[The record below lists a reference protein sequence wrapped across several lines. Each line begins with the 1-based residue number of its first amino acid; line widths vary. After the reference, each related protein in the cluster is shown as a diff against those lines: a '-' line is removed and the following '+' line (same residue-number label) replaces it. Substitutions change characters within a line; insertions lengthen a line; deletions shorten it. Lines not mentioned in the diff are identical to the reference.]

1 MNNLNEL
8 FEAYQEHPI
17 AYMPIYSKI
26 TGSVTAGILLSQIVY
41 WDGKMKHRQFY
52 KTDKDFC
59 NELSMGPSELKNAK
73 KILQTKEIV
82 LITRKGIPAK
92 THYHLNRNNL
102 TNLLISWIKN
112 SQQVVSKTSN
122 NKGGNKTTTTDT
134 TTEITPEIT
143 NNNNSLFDK
152 QKVDNQEKNQS
163 IKEEDRTFSLKEY
176 ATYRKNI
183 PDKILDAIL
192 WYSESYEEKF
202 EGASHPRLKLK
213 QWWEVEARLID
224 THDIYNSESDD
235 EDTNALCNII
245 DEWFKKRDNR
255 NTDFNIIHFVT
266 GEIIDNC
273 ARNAGLY

>member
-1 MNNLNEL
+1 MSNLNEL

-73 KILQTKEIV
+73 KILQKKEIV

-122 NKGGNKTTTTDT
+122 NKGGIKSTTTDT
-134 TTEITPEIT
+134 TSENTTEIINNDNAFAMQMNIKGKEAYTLTEHLSMNPSNSEEVSQAIAYYSYKYSITVGKPHPRIT
-143 NNNNSLFDK
+143 NEQFNGVELGFTEQYDYVERENLSLD
-152 QKVDNQEKNQS
+152 
-163 IKEEDRTFSLKEY
+163 EY
-176 ATYRKNI
+176 KT
-183 PDKILDAIL
+183 
-192 WYSESYEEKF
+192 
-202 EGASHPRLKLK
+202 
-213 QWWEVEARLID
+213 
-224 THDIYNSESDD
+224 
-235 EDTNALCNII
+235 II
-245 DEWFKKRDNR
+245 DSWFEDERVKS
-255 NTDFNIIHFVT
+255 DFNIIHFAAGRV
-266 GEIIDNC
+266 IDNH
-273 ARNAGLY
+273 YFKSVY